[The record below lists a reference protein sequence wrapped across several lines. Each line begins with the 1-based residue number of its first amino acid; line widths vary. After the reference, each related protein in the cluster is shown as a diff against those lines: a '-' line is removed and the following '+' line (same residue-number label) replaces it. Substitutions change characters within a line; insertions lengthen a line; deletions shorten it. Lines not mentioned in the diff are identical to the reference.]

1 MTPSRIMARAIHISD
16 VHAGRQDDRIV
27 EEMLLDIARLE
38 PDVVL
43 AGGDFTQRS
52 RRAEWSR
59 AAGWMDSLDSPVFAT
74 PGNHDLPLFDF
85 PRRIVSPFGR
95 YSEWIGNDLEP
106 ELLLSGLRCLAVKTA
121 APERR
126 ADGAISRDSLA
137 LLGKRASRQ
146 TECDLTILLTH
157 HPVAAHPDA
166 NPGKSARGSSEAL
179 DHAVTAE
186 VDLLLSGHTHRRRSG
201 PFVLDHGGRSMVV
214 AHAGTACSTRQR
226 GNEPQAWQ
234 TIDSQGERMVI
245 TPHIWDKAEFRFRT
259 GPVTAWERSDSG
271 WRESSAGA

>member
-95 YSEWIGNDLEP
+95 YSEWIGNDLC
-106 ELLLSGLRCLAVKTA
+106 LLYTSDA
-121 APERR
+121 ADE
-126 ADGAISRDSLA
+126 
-137 LLGKRASRQ
+137 
-146 TECDLTILLTH
+146 
-157 HPVAAHPDA
+157 
-166 NPGKSARGSSEAL
+166 
-179 DHAVTAE
+179 
-186 VDLLLSGHTHRRRSG
+186 
-201 PFVLDHGGRSMVV
+201 
-214 AHAGTACSTRQR
+214 
-226 GNEPQAWQ
+226 
-234 TIDSQGERMVI
+234 
-245 TPHIWDKAEFRFRT
+245 
-259 GPVTAWERSDSG
+259 
-271 WRESSAGA
+271 